1 MVFKFKTM
9 EWSRR
14 LRAACY
20 IAEALE
26 YCSNEGQNLYH
37 DLNSNKVLFDEVIL
51 VIIFKRNKSLDN
63 SN

>member
-1 MVFKFKTM
+1 MGCLFACFQNQNM
-9 EWSRR
+9 EWAKH

-26 YCSNEGQNLYH
+26 YCSNEGRAAYH
-37 DLNSNKVLFDEVIL
+37 DLNPYRVLFDKVML
-51 VIIFKRNKSLDN
+51 VHIFK